1 VPVVKIVPW
10 DFEAEG
16 VNSPHL
22 PPISESSVGFPTL
35 PLSESRWYAIQTV
48 AKHEKHV
55 VANLERQGI
64 QTFLPLV
71 NEIHQWSD
79 RKKVVQLPLFS
90 CYAFVNLPPVP
101 EHQAK
106 VMFTD
111 GVLRF
116 VGKRGEGTPIADT
129 EIDNVRT
136 VLKSTA
142 KYFTCPFINIGQRV
156 RVRGGS
162 LDGIEGILIARNG
175 SHSLVIS
182 VEPIQRSLAVSIN
195 DYKVEAI

>member
-1 VPVVKIVPW
+1 MSRW
-10 DFEAEG
+10 DYEAEG
-16 VNSPHL
+16 VNGDFVQIPVVDAVAD
-22 PPISESSVGFPTL
+22 PA
-35 PLSESRWYAIQTV
+35 LSALQAHWYAVQTV

-64 QTFLPLV
+64 RTFLPLV

-101 EHQAK
+101 EFQAK
-106 VMFTD
+106 VMMTD

-129 EIDNVRT
+129 EIHGVRT
-136 VLKSTA
+136 LLNSTA
-142 KYFTCPFINIGQRV
+142 KYVACPFLNIGQRV

-162 LDGIEGILIARNG
+162 LDGIEGILLARNG
-175 SHSLVIS
+175 SHTLVIS

-195 DYKVEAI
+195 DYKVEPI

>member
-1 VPVVKIVPW
+1 
-10 DFEAEG
+10 
-16 VNSPHL
+16 
-22 PPISESSVGFPTL
+22 
-35 PLSESRWYAIQTV
+35 
-48 AKHEKHV
+48 

-64 QTFLPLV
+64 RTFLPLV

-101 EHQAK
+101 EFQAK
-106 VMFTD
+106 VMMTD

-129 EIDNVRT
+129 EIAGVRT
-136 VLKSTA
+136 LLSSTA
-142 KYFTCPFINIGQRV
+142 KYVACPFLNIGQRV

-175 SHSLVIS
+175 SHTLVIS
-182 VEPIQRSLAVSIN
+182 VEPIQRSLAISIN
-195 DYKVEAI
+195 DYKVEPI